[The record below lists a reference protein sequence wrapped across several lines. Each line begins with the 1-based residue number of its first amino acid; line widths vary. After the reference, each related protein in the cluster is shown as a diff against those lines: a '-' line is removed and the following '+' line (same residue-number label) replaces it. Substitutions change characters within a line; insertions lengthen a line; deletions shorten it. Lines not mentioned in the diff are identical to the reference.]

1 MADQE
6 VVCLACGVFK
16 QELESI
22 RMKNG
27 VGFEIKTI
35 DSMLHMNPEKLREV
49 LEKDVH
55 RHPERKFLLLY
66 GDCQPRMHDI
76 EQKPNVARVAGIN
89 CCEILLG
96 KERYRE
102 YQKSNAFIFLPEW
115 VHRWREIFTHK
126 LGFKKVENA
135 RGFLKEYCRKFV
147 FLDTGVTDVPLQL
160 LDEIKNYFDL
170 PLEIRRTDLTV
181 FENGIRE
188 ALRKF
193 SRGTME

>member
-1 MADQE
+1 MADSE
-6 VVCLACGVFK
+6 VICLACGVFK
-16 QELESI
+16 RELESI

-27 VGFEIKTI
+27 LDFKIRTI
-35 DSMLHMNPEKLREV
+35 DSMLHINPEKLREV
-49 LEKDVH
+49 LEKNVQH
-55 RHPERKFLLLY
+55 YPGEKILLLY

-76 EQKPNVARVAGIN
+76 EQQTNVSRVAGIN

-102 YQKSNAFIFLPEW
+102 YQRSNAFIFLPEW
-115 VHRWREIFTHK
+115 IHRWREIFTQK
-126 LGFKKVENA
+126 LGFKKIGNA
-135 RGFLKEYCRKFV
+135 RDFLKEYCRRFV
-147 FLDTGVTDVPLQL
+147 FLDTGLTDVPRQR

-170 PLEIRRTDLTV
+170 PIEILSIDLTT

-193 SRGTME
+193 SKGTIE